1 MNGLRFSMLYPNFLS
16 RLSIALL
23 VWLASNGLSNDL
35 KGQEQ
40 VIVLQAGVAVDVAIQ
55 EQQPAETAATPAAPT
70 SPRLR
75 LKNNDFVD
83 GELISLDSSDSLGW
97 KSAHFLSPLEIPVA
111 AIRGFELSQ
120 KADATHSVEPW
131 TIEMHSGDR
140 VLGDIKSWKDGN
152 VVMASSV
159 FGEIQIPAIAIGRI
173 LRNSSDIQWTFQG
186 PRDPEVWKPFSGD
199 APWTMQGG
207 SLVSSQIGSRT
218 IGKVQLPE
226 KAAIDLRLSWE
237 GKPGLVIALGVD
249 ENASNINNSFRIET
263 WQSQL
268 VLVRQAQG
276 KAEIVEL
283 ETIDANQSVLE
294 LTVYFDQ
301 KEERV
306 VVYSGYGK
314 QLADLKL
321 ASSEA
326 KVQPSI
332 ALANHTENMRLDRL
346 RVREWTMQL
355 PADRATNA
363 NYIIKTNGEAVTANV
378 VSGSASDGWQLK
390 SPADE
395 ISIPWN
401 EISEVIQM
409 TDKVSETADSTA
421 ANTAADAPKESPTK
435 PAANQGN
442 KRDDEFADLFQSI
455 QQGEDVLATEAPAT
469 ASDRKPK
476 ADKPKGPVD
485 SVQLEFF
492 DGSRWRGKWN
502 SMAGGI
508 VEFTPDSTA
517 NALKFPL
524 TQIMSLRGTLA
535 SWTPPTQG
543 TGRKGAFM
551 GDSVQL
557 EGVLVAASSAD
568 GVMAWHAA
576 AAKQAATIKI
586 DSNARLDFRGR
597 ARRLQSVSD
606 SKVVAQEVLGF
617 AQVDGSE
624 QKPVEPPFQLKQLM
638 VPSITLRNGDTFAAQ
653 LQSVNEE
660 GILFK
665 SEKLESNSLKNEAV
679 QSIELRKLRASKV
692 PSAKKVER
700 LLTVPRSA
708 KNDPPT
714 HVLISVEGDF
724 LRGRLVAINA
734 DFATMEIRL
743 EQVQVPLEK
752 VAQIVWLH
760 ERSWKVGGESTAAAE
775 PPAEAKP
782 AEAKP
787 QDATVAQDATG
798 AQDVTASDKPA
809 AAKPEAVLL
818 APGSVVA
825 MFKNGLKMSFKP
837 TSVDD
842 LAMKGVNELLGNCNL
857 AIADLD
863 MILLGPNA
871 NAHAADLAANPWKLT
886 LAKSPMEP
894 DDAESGS
901 VGEQSSLV
909 GQPAP
914 EIELETATGE
924 KFQLSKLKG
933 KIVVLDFWASWCGP
947 CMQTMPEVDKI
958 VGEFPAD
965 KVKLFAV
972 NLEEPA
978 ERAKSAMERL
988 KLQTEIVLD
997 IDGVAA
1003 QRYQANAIPQTVII
1017 DRNGKVLN
1025 VFVGG
1030 GQQFLQNFREAL
1042 EKAINDVSGDIQ

>member
-1 MNGLRFSMLYPNFLS
+1 M
-16 RLSIALL
+16 A
-23 VWLASNGLSNDL
+23 
-35 KGQEQ
+35 QEQ
-40 VIVLQAGVAVDVAIQ
+40 VIVLQAGVAIDVAVQ
-55 EQQPAETAATPAAPT
+55 DQQPAETAATPAAPT

-83 GELISLDSSDSLGW
+83 GELVPLDSNDSLGW
-97 KSAHFLSPLEIPVA
+97 KSVHFLSPLEIPVA

-120 KADATHSVEPW
+120 KVDGTKLPEPW
-131 TIEMHSGDR
+131 TIELNSGDR
-140 VLGDIKSWKDGN
+140 LLGDIKSWKEGD
-152 VVMASSV
+152 VIVASPV
-159 FGEIQIPAIAIGRI
+159 FGDVQIPAIAIGRI

-321 ASSEA
+321 ASSDA
-326 KVQPSI
+326 KVQPAI

-355 PADRATNA
+355 PADRDSNA
-363 NYIIKTNGEAVTANV
+363 NYVIKANGEAVTANV
-378 VSGSASDGWQLK
+378 VSGSVSEGWQLK
-390 SPADE
+390 SAAEE
-395 ISIPWN
+395 IAIPWN
-401 EISEVIQM
+401 EVSEVIQM
-409 TDKVSETADSTA
+409 SAEAVSGEDLNTKVTA
-421 ANTAADAPKESPTK
+421 AAPSEGNPAK
-435 PAANQGN
+435 PASNQET
-442 KRDDEFADLFQSI
+442 KKDDEFADLFQSI
-455 QQGEDVLATEAPAT
+455 QQGEDVLASDEPTTT
-469 ASDRKPK
+469 ADRKPK
-476 ADKPKGPVD
+476 ADKPTGPVD

-502 SMAGGI
+502 NMVGGV

-524 TQIMSLRGTLA
+524 TQVMSLRGTLT
-535 SWTPPTQG
+535 SWSPPTQVN
-543 TGRKGAFM
+543 GRKGAFM

-557 EGVLVAASSAD
+557 EGVLVATPTSD

-576 AAKQAATIKI
+576 VAKQAATIKI

-606 SKVVAQEVLGF
+606 SKVAMDVGIAF
-617 AQVDGSE
+617 AQGDGSE

-660 GILFK
+660 GIIFK
-665 SEKLESNSLKNEAV
+665 SEKLESNSLKNDSV

-743 EQVQVPLEK
+743 EQVKVPLEK

-760 ERSWKVGGESTAAAE
+760 ERSWKVGGEST
-775 PPAEAKP
+775 PTAEAKSD
-782 AEAKP
+782 ADKP
-787 QDATVAQDATG
+787 LEDATAAQTQKDG
-798 AQDVTASDKPA
+798 DKPA
-809 AAKPEAVLL
+809 AAKTEAVLL
-818 APGSVVA
+818 EPGSVVA

-837 TSVDD
+837 TSVDEM
-842 LAMKGVNELLGNCNL
+842 AMKGVNELLGNCNL

-871 NAHAADLAANPWKLT
+871 NTHAADLAANPWKLT

-894 DDAESGS
+894 DDAEGGS
-901 VGEQSSLV
+901 VGEQSALV

-914 EIELETATGE
+914 EIELETAAGE

-933 KIVVLDFWASWCGP
+933 KIIVLDFWASWCGP

-988 KLQTEIVLD
+988 KLHTEIVLD